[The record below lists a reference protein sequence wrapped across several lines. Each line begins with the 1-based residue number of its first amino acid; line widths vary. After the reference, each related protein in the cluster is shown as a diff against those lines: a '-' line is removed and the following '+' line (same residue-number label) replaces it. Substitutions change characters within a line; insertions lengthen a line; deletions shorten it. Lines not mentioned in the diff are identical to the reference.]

1 MAPARTSPGA
11 TRTLK
16 VSGVRETDGCSS
28 ISMIENRVLRGY
40 QGEARERGESESQTY
55 LPVKWISKYCKY
67 SIKLNIGGEY
77 TYGFKDLKL

>member
-1 MAPARTSPGA
+1 MMG
-11 TRTLK
+11 
-16 VSGVRETDGCSS
+16 
-28 ISMIENRVLRGY
+28 NRVLRGY